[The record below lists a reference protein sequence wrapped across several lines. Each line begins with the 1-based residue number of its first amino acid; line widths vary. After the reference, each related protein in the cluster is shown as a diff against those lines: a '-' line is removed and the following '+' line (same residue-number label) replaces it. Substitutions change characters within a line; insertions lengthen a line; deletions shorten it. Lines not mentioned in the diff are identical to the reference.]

1 MSIGPGF
8 NPPEHPVVF
17 RAAIASEQELERGR
31 RGPSPR
37 WELLQRIFA
46 VVGLVSGFL
55 CFVVPGLLMLPRYRA
70 WRRAERPTPGA
81 AGPVG
86 AVVVWAA
93 VAGAIAAWTSFDVL
107 AGLVFVL
114 GLPPSLV
121 VSARG

>member
-1 MSIGPGF
+1 
-8 NPPEHPVVF
+8 
-17 RAAIASEQELERGR
+17 
-31 RGPSPR
+31 
-37 WELLQRIFA
+37 

-121 VSARG
+121 VSARGSHVATPACRALPSLALAPIEC